1 MKKIIILLALFIIIL
16 SIASCFLDDQIDYSK
31 VQLDQALSNIIN
43 KYNHNKLK
51 DLQKEKVE
59 EEEEEEEQTTFEVIE
74 GKKEQCMCISC
85 WFCSCP
91 QPKCYITWMKI
102 KAKEIFDQDKKV
114 LAALKDKL
122 RYSYS
127 VSPIKYNNN
136 YSKYVMPL
144 ILFESMDENIEVI
157 SFNLTDHK
165 NLDFNNKG
173 FLGGLIQ
180 GIPKVEKSS
189 EEGYQ
194 NVYPYGILKAISPTG
209 GEELI
214 SAFKSLY
221 KNGKWDFMKAEIKVK
236 DKTNNQEST
245 HNILLDGKL
254 FNEFIK
260 TVINKHQGTTTANTK
275 FQVPINN

>member
-16 SIASCFLDDQIDYSK
+16 SMASCFLDDQIDYSK
-31 VQLDQALSNIIN
+31 VQLDQALSNIIS

-51 DLQKEKVE
+51 DLQKENV
-59 EEEEEEEQTTFEVIE
+59 EEEEEQTTFEVIE
-74 GKKEQCMCISC
+74 GQKEQCMCISC
-85 WFCSCP
+85 WLWCSCP
-91 QPKCYITWMKI
+91 KPKCYITWMKI
-102 KAKEIFDQDKKV
+102 KAKEIVDQDKKV
-114 LAALKDKL
+114 IAALKDKL

-136 YSKYVMPL
+136 YSNYVMPL
-144 ILFESMDENIEVI
+144 ILFESMDENIEVT

-173 FLGGLIQ
+173 VLGGWIQ

-189 EEGYQ
+189 EEGYK
-194 NVYPYGILKAISPTG
+194 NVYPYGILNAISPNG

-260 TVINKHQGTTTANTK
+260 TVINKHKGTTTANTK

>member
-16 SIASCFLDDQIDYSK
+16 SMASCFLDDQIDYSK

-59 EEEEEEEQTTFEVIE
+59 KEEEEEEQTTFEVIE
-74 GKKEQCMCISC
+74 GKKEQCMCIS
-85 WFCSCP
+85 WFLCSCS
-91 QPKCYITWMKI
+91 KTKSYITWMKI
-102 KAKEIFDQDKKV
+102 KAKEIVDQDKKV
-114 LAALKDKL
+114 IAALKDKL

-127 VSPIKYNNN
+127 VSPIKYNND

-144 ILFESMDENIEVI
+144 ILFESMDKNIEVT

-165 NLDFNNKG
+165 KLDFNNKG
-173 FLGGLIQ
+173 VLGGWIQ

-194 NVYPYGILKAISPTG
+194 NVYPYGILNAISPTG

-236 DKTNNQEST
+236 DKTKNQEST
-245 HNILLDGKL
+245 YNILLDGKL

-260 TVINKHQGTTTANTK
+260 TVINNHQGTTTANTK